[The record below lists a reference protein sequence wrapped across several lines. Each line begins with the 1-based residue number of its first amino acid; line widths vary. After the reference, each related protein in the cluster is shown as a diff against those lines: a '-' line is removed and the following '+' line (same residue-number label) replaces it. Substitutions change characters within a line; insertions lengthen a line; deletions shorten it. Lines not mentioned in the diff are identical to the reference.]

1 VGEVEPGD
9 RYRVDESGQ
18 DPGQELDCREQLHS
32 KKQVPGR
39 LDPHVVQVAEGHQA
53 NGEAD
58 DGKDEEGLEGA
69 EDRRFVRDDDQE
81 IQEQGHGHCNSG
93 TDLGDVGD
101 PLDHIEKGV

>member
-1 VGEVEPGD
+1 MRG
-9 RYRVDESGQ
+9 Y
-18 DPGQELDCREQLHS
+18 QLHS

-53 NGEAD
+53 NGYAD

-81 IQEQGHGHCNSG
+81 IQEQGHGHYNSG
-93 TDLGDVGD
+93 TDLEEE
-101 PLDHIEKGV
+101 IY

>member
-1 VGEVEPGD
+1 MQRAGNI
-9 RYRVDESGQ
+9 RSRLST
-18 DPGQELDCREQLHS
+18 LDLSDKMRGYQLHS
-32 KKQVPGR
+32 KKQVSGR

-93 TDLGDVGD
+93 TDLEEE
-101 PLDHIEKGV
+101 IY

>member
-1 VGEVEPGD
+1 MQRAGNIRSGLPSLDLSDKVPG
-9 RYRVDESGQ
+9 Y
-18 DPGQELDCREQLHS
+18 LLHS

-81 IQEQGHGHCNSG
+81 IQEQGQSHCNSG
-93 TDLGDVGD
+93 TNLEEE
-101 PLDHIEKGV
+101 IY